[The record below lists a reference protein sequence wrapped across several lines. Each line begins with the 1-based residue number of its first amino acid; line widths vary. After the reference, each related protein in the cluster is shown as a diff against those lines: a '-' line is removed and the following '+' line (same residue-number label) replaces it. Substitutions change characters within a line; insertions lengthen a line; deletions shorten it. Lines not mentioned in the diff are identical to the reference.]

1 MMMHM
6 TLNENQNEIPMA
18 TTNNNNS
25 KSKDSDDHGK
35 DNNSKVIENLSLK
48 LQQKNREVEQLGV
61 NYADILEEEKRQ
73 LLCQQ
78 V

>member
-48 LQQKNREVEQLGV
+48 LQQKS
-61 NYADILEEEKRQ
+61 EK
-73 LLCQQ
+73 LNN
-78 V
+78 